1 MFLQTSLWHRKKGGP
16 SYQFAQFVARG
27 KGGRVRLKHCQQPNI
42 QNGDFSYMYET
53 PVLWPPHAKS

>member
-42 QNGDFSYMYET
+42 QNGFKTLNYN
-53 PVLWPPHAKS
+53 